1 MNETMVK
8 LLEVLVNVITIVVS
22 FILGQKTSKYDY
34 DSLFAE
40 TITKNRMEWIN
51 VWRENLSNMLAIAD
65 IFHNENITNGQNIK
79 KKNKK
84 KKNKK
89 CKNNNSSQTSEK
101 SQEYIRMK
109 KEYNKSKYMILSRL
123 NLTEVK
129 HKLLMKSIMKFDYSP
144 ENKNYTPE
152 REFILDLAREILK
165 PEWERLKLEAKGEK
179 R

>member
-65 IFHNENITNGQNIK
+65 IFHSENNTNG
-79 KKNKK
+79 
-84 KKNKK
+84 
-89 CKNNNSSQTSEK
+89 QTSEK
-101 SQEYIRMK
+101 SQEHIRME

-129 HKLLMKSIMKFDYSP
+129 HQLLMKSIMKFNYSP
-144 ENKNYTPE
+144 ENENYTPE

-165 PEWERLKLEAKGEK
+165 PEWERLKLESKGEK

>member
-8 LLEVLVNVITIVVS
+8 LLEVLVNIITIVVS

-34 DSLFAE
+34 DNLFAE

-65 IFHNENITNGQNIK
+65 IFHSENITNG
-79 KKNKK
+79 
-84 KKNKK
+84 
-89 CKNNNSSQTSEK
+89 QTSEK
-101 SQEYIRMK
+101 SQEHIRME

-129 HKLLMKSIMKFDYSP
+129 HKLLMKSIMKFNYSP
-144 ENKNYTPE
+144 ENENYTPE

>member
-1 MNETMVK
+1 MNETIVK

-65 IFHNENITNGQNIK
+65 IFHSENNTNGQNLK
-79 KKNKK
+79 ENKD
-84 KKNKK
+84 
-89 CKNNNSSQTSEK
+89 CKNDNSSQTSEK
-101 SQEYIRMK
+101 SQEHIRME

-144 ENKNYTPE
+144 TNKNYTPE
-152 REFILDLAREILK
+152 REFILELAREILK
-165 PEWERLKLEAKGEK
+165 PEWERLKLESKGEK